1 MMNLQKRY
9 KLKKLLKIAL
19 INARKQ
25 TFITPILETLVGDI
39 VELIEEPETIS
50 EGYINGKTFEGEI
63 I

>member
-1 MMNLQKRY
+1 MNLQKRY